1 MLRSQPPKPQQ
12 DFFFLIPTR
21 QAKADS
27 PVRRPAGR
35 SPRAGVLLYFLLR
48 PAGHG
53 AEADARML
61 GCWRSDARA
70 RASTPSRASSP
81 PAFWCRH
88 RPILTAGSGQA
99 QHNAHTGGHGAGH
112 TTWLLRGSRL
122 LGARPGAAWRG
133 AVQVQVQMANQARQ
147 CRVRASGFTAIW
159 IVSGGRALPCHCQR
173 GRCAAARAAGASCMH
188 ATQAA
193 SSMRNKGPVIQLNWN
208 RSRLR
213 CVHATVATFDAPY
226 LARPGRPGWL
236 ACCSC

>member
-53 AEADARML
+53 AEADAHAGL
-61 GCWRSDARA
+61 LAQWRA
-70 RASTPSRASSP
+70 RASEHSLPRVLSSRILMPSPSNPNSGERAGPAQCAHGRTRRRAHHVAPPGLPAPRRAPRRRVAWCGPSP
-81 PAFWCRH
+81 SPN
-88 RPILTAGSGQA
+88 GKSGA
-99 QHNAHTGGHGAGH
+99 SVPGTGVGFHGD
-112 TTWLLRGSRL
+112 LD
-122 LGARPGAAWRG
+122 
-133 AVQVQVQMANQARQ
+133 
-147 CRVRASGFTAIW
+147 RV
-159 IVSGGRALPCHCQR
+159 GRAGVAMPLPTGPVRGCQS
-173 GRCAAARAAGASCMH
+173 GRCIVH
-188 ATQAA
+188 ACNA